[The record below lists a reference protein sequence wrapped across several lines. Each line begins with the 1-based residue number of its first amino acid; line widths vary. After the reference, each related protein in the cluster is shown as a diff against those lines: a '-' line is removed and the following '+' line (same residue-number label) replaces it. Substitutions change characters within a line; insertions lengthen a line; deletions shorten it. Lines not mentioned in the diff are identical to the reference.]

1 MTTQPREQTVSIHT
15 LSKKRQVEAVERSK
29 GNQTMK
35 FCLLIEHNMR
45 NIFPKKSYTIY
56 GEGTGPIIFRNNQN

>member
-1 MTTQPREQTVSIHT
+1 MTTQTREQTVSIHT
-15 LSKKRQVEAVERSK
+15 LLKKMQVEAVERSK

-35 FCLLIEHNMR
+35 FCLLIEHNIR
-45 NIFPKKSYTIY
+45 NIFLKKSYTIY